1 MPIGTRISKSRMAKR
16 QYGNKS
22 EVYIIEVMTKA
33 VTRNTIIC
41 ILLYLWA
48 RPDFIIGVSKSK
60 MECVNPIAMITAK
73 HSLCLWL
80 RRSVFKFTR
89 HMWKA
94 TIDEECGNYSE

>member
-1 MPIGTRISKSRMAKR
+1 MLHRVELIINSMLTVSLLAKSSNPLFTHKKARLI
-16 QYGNKS
+16 YGCK
-22 EVYIIEVMTKA
+22 
-33 VTRNTIIC
+33 
-41 ILLYLWA
+41 WA

-80 RRSVFKFTR
+80 RSSVFKLTR